1 MTTKPFDRFNK
12 CLFQELLSPFG
23 QVIPNMAVL
32 GGERMID
39 VFFAPHP
46 GVILDIDE
54 LGQLALMGQ
63 QPALFEPFRSALTD
77 DDVQT
82 CLMKLYMVYADL
94 GRENPTIP
102 VTEQP
107 YLWIVAAEVSDR
119 LLLDFGGHHDP
130 ALGEGFYRLVKGL
143 NAAIVA
149 VDELP
154 VTPETMWLRL
164 LGKGRTQE
172 DAIEDLLL
180 LPESDS
186 KRMTALNLLV
196 SWRINIGVSELF
208 EREEESILMALSQT
222 YLEWEKQTERRGM
235 EIELQRGT
243 ERLNAE
249 RRSTIVNLMQLR
261 YGSIDAELEAVIP
274 QLMVMEN
281 SEFTRLLLECSRG
294 ELLQSVN

>member
-1 MTTKPFDRFNK
+1 
-12 CLFQELLSPFG
+12 
-23 QVIPNMAVL
+23 
-32 GGERMID
+32 
-39 VFFAPHP
+39 
-46 GVILDIDE
+46 
-54 LGQLALMGQ
+54 
-63 QPALFEPFRSALTD
+63 
-77 DDVQT
+77 
-82 CLMKLYMVYADL
+82 MKLYMVYADL

-119 LLLDFGGHHDP
+119 LLLDFGGQRDP
-130 ALGEGFYRLVKGL
+130 ELGEGFYRLVKGL
-143 NAAIVA
+143 NAAIVV

-154 VTPETMWLRL
+154 ITLETMWLRL

-186 KRMTALNLLV
+186 KRITALNLLV

-208 EREEESILMALSQT
+208 EREEENILMALSQT
-222 YLEWEKQTERRGM
+222 YLEWEKQTVRRGM

-249 RRSTIVNLMQLR
+249 RRSFIVNLMQLR
-261 YGSIDAELEAVIP
+261 YGTIDTELEAVIP

-281 SEFTRLLLECSRG
+281 SGFTRLLLECSRD
-294 ELLQSVN
+294 ELLQSLS